1 MAGIDDISR
10 LQGIGS
16 TIAISGGV
24 IYSRVKANLEER
36 KRVSETDW
44 NDLYL
49 KKKLTLTKFHF
60 SVK

>member
-36 KRVSETDW
+36 KRVSETD
-44 NDLYL
+44 
-49 KKKLTLTKFHF
+49 
-60 SVK
+60 